1 MIISPPSWQV
11 SLLTALNRALG
22 AFGGRA
28 GAVAERRRSLL
39 MALNRVLGACGGH
52 AGVVAEQ
59 AKVTTTEK
67 HAANWKITNCMTR
80 RVRRDHKAFVP
91 KAHATLKL

>member
-1 MIISPPSWQV
+1 M
-11 SLLTALNRALG
+11 TALNRALG

-28 GAVAERRRSLL
+28 GA
-39 MALNRVLGACGGH
+39 
-52 AGVVAEQ
+52 VAEQ

-80 RVRRDHKAFVP
+80 RVRRDHKVFVP
-91 KAHATLKL
+91 KAHATLKLYNFETV